1 MRLQAVTRLLNRIG
15 ANQVLT
21 FGDCSVLNLDVI
33 FKVFELTRPTRK
45 CIKPGSKAGYMFR
58 KYIIGERSIRAV
70 MFAECSVRFCF
81 FYRGILNEK
90 SESIGKDN

>member
-1 MRLQAVTRLLNRIG
+1 MRLQAVTRILNRIG

-45 CIKPGSKAGYMFR
+45 CIKPGS
-58 KYIIGERSIRAV
+58 
-70 MFAECSVRFCF
+70 
-81 FYRGILNEK
+81 
-90 SESIGKDN
+90 